1 MTQLNELKLIND
13 SNILYLKK
21 LNRSYKIN
29 EIIKNILK
37 DEACF
42 FKMNENDAYIILKDI
57 GILSDQIDSI
67 YQNLISSDEF
77 YRLFKEK
84 KLDLN
89 DEEILIK
96 YPTYNT
102 DNLFKNRRIDDANK
116 ESIKNTELVP
126 YKESFIKKILNKL
139 KEIMIKYSSKS
150 K

>member
-1 MTQLNELKLIND
+1 MAIINIYEEVKKIHPKYVVLIKAGTF
-13 SNILYLKK
+13 Y
-21 LNRSYKIN
+21 
-29 EIIKNILK
+29 
-37 DEACF
+37 EAL
-42 FKMNENDAYIILKDI
+42 ENDAYIILKDI

-139 KEIMIKYSSKS
+139 KEIMIKYSSKL